1 MQQIPIR
8 AIGNLPRDR
17 GSWFLPICCSHLPF
31 LHFKHRSSDES
42 LAGGGR
48 GRRRKGPDSPGC
60 QPTSS
65 VLMQGWVVKDGRNA
79 GSAQAHLG
87 PQRTLLLFM
96 LFRVSVLA
104 SNCQPLRDNY
114 LFSLI
119 FLQIRNFSDDTSL
132 ICFMGGW
139 YL

>member
-1 MQQIPIR
+1 MQRTPIR
-8 AIGNLPRDR
+8 AIGTLPRDR

-42 LAGGGR
+42 LAGGPWR
-48 GRRRKGPDSPGC
+48 PEERPGFARL
-60 QPTSS
+60 PAYL
-65 VLMQGWVVKDGRNA
+65 LMQGWVVKDGRNA

-87 PQRTLLLFM
+87 PRRTLLLFM